1 MNDFEIKINNNTKD
15 MNNALMTLN
24 KIYKQR
30 IELLEEEISS
40 RNKDVFFEKLRSFDD
55 DLDTEDTNLSE
66 DLLEEI
72 KPVLDK
78 KDNSKSTS
86 IRISTETK
94 ELLDKARLDFM
105 NYYKKNLSYS
115 QTILLLMEIY
125 EKHNE

>member
-40 RNKDVFFEKLRSFDD
+40 RNKNVFFEKLRSFDD